1 MEQLAL
7 TTVKVVVTVV
17 VGMVVVSVV
26 VGMVVT
32 VVMTVVVS
40 VVVEVMAVMMAVMMA
55 VVVVRGMLLINLGH
69 FGVDINMC
77 FGLVST
83 VVVMMTMMM
92 AVMAV
97 MNWGLGIVCTVTKV
111 RIVDV
116 SVAGL
121 RELGMGVS
129 RNQSGGKAED
139 SDGDDLGLHFVRGT
153 GIEI

>member
-7 TTVKVVVTVV
+7 TTVKVVVAVV

-26 VGMVVT
+26 VSVVVT
-32 VVMTVVVS
+32 VVMTVVVT

-55 VVVVRGMLLINLGH
+55 MVVVRGMLLINLGH

-83 VVVMMTMMM
+83 VVMMTMMM